1 MRVHVAGH
9 RLGFLG
15 ASFVCVFSLVVIAGL
30 QTAHATGLAEPD
42 ATALLNIKVSVEGS
56 VDAPQGRKNEVVR
69 WSTRGQFEATVQMV
83 AQKPE
88 QVSLGAMASNDP
100 NAMPEAYTDLARQ
113 AEACG
118 EDQACLMRMAMSL
131 VNSPELEKAKNVPK
145 RYQVWR
151 AARDNAVVEVK
162 GSQVDKLYSL
172 FYVSGPEITDCLMT
186 APMVS
191 PELTRVDP
199 NAKATW
205 EKINQDTRENS
216 AKSFVVEVDG
226 ETGSSTL
233 QMGAVSVGSG
243 NDKCTLTVG
252 GNAETQNRSA
262 STAMLPIGEL
272 KPGLLL
278 EGSAPGNGV
287 IARGSQVINTTKALT
302 QVVGFAVNVPIP
314 ITITVDWELRV
325 Q

>member
-1 MRVHVAGH
+1 MCVRIAGH
-9 RLGFLG
+9 RPGLSSVPLLCALTLFLIPC
-15 ASFVCVFSLVVIAGL
+15 SRPS
-30 QTAHATGLAEPD
+30 HAADLAEPD
-42 ATALLNIKVSVEGS
+42 ATALLTIEVSVEGS
-56 VDAPQGRKNEVVR
+56 VNAPQGRKDEVVR
-69 WSTRGQFEATVQMV
+69 WSTKGEFEASVLMV

-100 NAMPEAYTDLARQ
+100 NAMPEAYADLAKQ

-151 AARDNAVVEVK
+151 AARDNAVVSVK

-172 FYVSGPEITDCLMT
+172 FYVSGPEITDCVMT

-191 PELTRVDP
+191 PELTRADP

-216 AKSFVVEVDG
+216 ARSFVVEVDG

-243 NDKCTLTVG
+243 DDKCTLTIG
-252 GNAETQNRSA
+252 GNAETVNRSA
-262 STAMLPIGEL
+262 STAMIPIGEL

-278 EGSAPGNGV
+278 EGSAPGSSV
-287 IARGSQVINTTKALT
+287 IAQGSQVINTTKHLT
-302 QVVGFAVNVPIP
+302 QVVSFSVNVPIP
-314 ITITVDWELRV
+314 IKITVNWELRA